1 MNNRAYALVT
11 GIFVLALGATIVAA
25 AIWLTGTPVATKP
38 YIIATTG
45 SVTGLAPHSTVF
57 FRGLAAG
64 RVKSVRFDPSDPRRI
79 LIGIEVD
86 AGIPVTRDAYAVFR
100 LQGLTG
106 AALLD
111 LETSGTSRELLAT
124 SAQSPAYIPLHASL
138 LDQLGDTA
146 PQIMAQLQTLIASL
160 NQLLNADNRAYV
172 TRLLTQADAASAAL
186 TRLAND
192 LDAETR
198 RLPAL
203 TGQMQATLAQLDR
216 LMANLDQLSI
226 TARAAGEQVNAETL
240 PRLNAT
246 LSRIAAASDQIRR
259 LAASLRKNPQQLL
272 SGPQPQPP
280 GPGEPGYKEPPP

>member
-64 RVKSVRFDPSDPRRI
+64 RVNSVRFDPSDPRRI
-79 LIGIEVD
+79 LIRIEVD

-160 NQLLNADNRAYV
+160 NQLLNADNRAHV

-216 LMANLDQLSI
+216 LTSNLDQLSI
-226 TARAAGEQVNAETL
+226 TARAAGEQVNAEAL

-272 SGPQPQPP
+272 SGPQPQLP

>member
-11 GIFVLALGATIVAA
+11 GIFVLALGAAIVAA
-25 AIWLTGTPVATKP
+25 AVWLTGTRVATKP

-64 RVKSVRFDPSDPRRI
+64 SVNSVRFDPSDPRRI
-79 LIGIEVD
+79 LIRIEVD

-106 AALLD
+106 ASLLD

-138 LDQLGDTA
+138 FDQLGDKA
-146 PQIMAQLQTLIASL
+146 PQIMAQLQTLIVSL
-160 NQLLNADNRAYV
+160 NQLLNADNRAHV
-172 TRLLTQADAASAAL
+172 TRLLTQADTASAAL

-216 LMANLDQLSI
+216 LAANLDQLSI
-226 TARAAGEQVNAETL
+226 TAQAAGEQVNAETL

-272 SGPQPQPP
+272 LGPQPQPP